1 MSELPA
7 LQAFRAEVRDF
18 IARELPPDVRADV
31 AAGVP
36 LDRARQT
43 DWQRRLWRRGWI
55 APGWPEAWGG
65 CRWSAAQ
72 QHAFDE
78 ECVAAD
84 APFVNPFGLFRAGPV
99 LLAFGTPAQQQ
110 RFLPGI
116 LDSSTWWCQ
125 GYSEPGAGSDL
136 AALSLRAERRGDHYL
151 LNGTKTWTTQA
162 HLADWMFCL
171 VRTGR
176 GPRPRDGITF
186 LLVDLRSPGITVR
199 PIPLLDL
206 QPHVNEVHFDD
217 VRVPLDQRL
226 GEEGGGW
233 ACSAVVLGHER
244 LQIAEVPQSQR
255 LLARLVALAAATP
268 GPDGRP
274 LTEDRPWRQRLA
286 MLHARWLAH
295 AHVHRRFLERAEG
308 RPPGPEVSMLKLRG
322 SELRQQ
328 INELAVDTLGAAA
341 LRYGAAAGLEPAT
354 GPAALRDAVLRD
366 FLYSRASTIYGGSS
380 EIQRNILARQVLQ
393 LSDAGAGPR

>member
-1 MSELPA
+1 MNAQTELET
-7 LQAFRAEVRDF
+7 FRAEVRDF
-18 IARELPPDVRADV
+18 IARELPADVRDDV
-31 AAGVP
+31 AAGVAI
-36 LDRARQT
+36 DRARQT

-99 LLAFGTPAQQQ
+99 LLAHGTEAQKA

-136 AALSLRAERRGDHYL
+136 AALALRAECRGDHYL
-151 LNGTKTWTTQA
+151 LNGSKTWTTQA

-176 GPRPRDGITF
+176 GERPRDGISF
-186 LLVDLRSPGITVR
+186 LLVDMRSPGLTVR

-206 QPHVNEVHFDD
+206 QPHVNEVHFED
-217 VRVPLDQRL
+217 VRVPLDQRV

-244 LQIAEVPQSQR
+244 LQIAEVPQSRR
-255 LLARLVALAAATP
+255 LLGRLAALAVATP

-274 LTEDRPWRQRLA
+274 LAEDRLWRQRLA
-286 MLHARWLAH
+286 ALHARWAAH
-295 AHVHRRFLERAEG
+295 AHVHRQFLERAAG
-308 RPPGPEVSMLKLRG
+308 RTPGPEVTMLKLRG

-341 LRYGAAAGLEPAT
+341 LRYGPAPGDDAPAAAR
-354 GPAALRDAVLRD
+354 RDAVLRD
-366 FLYSRASTIYGGSS
+366 FLYSRASTIYGGSN
-380 EIQRNILARQVLQ
+380 EIQRNILAQRVLG
-393 LSDAGAGPR
+393 LA